1 MVIFVSAVL
10 IVVVALIIAL
20 CARLC
25 SREKEVEDVTKN
37 TDLNVL

>member
-10 IVVVALIIAL
+10 IVVVGLIIAL